1 MGRVKVR
8 LPLRSPVTTI
18 LVRHKVK
25 DFAKWKAVYDS
36 MDAFHRAHG
45 VKNAQILRGAEDPN
59 QVVVLSELENLT
71 KAREFALLDE
81 LKKIMEQGGVADHPD
96 IYFLEHAG
104 RHSFT

>member
-1 MGRVKVR
+1 M
-8 LPLRSPVTTI
+8 TTI

-25 DFAKWKAVYDS
+25 DFAKWKAVYDG

-59 QVVVLSELENLT
+59 EVVVLSELENLS

-81 LKKIMEQGGVADHPD
+81 LKKIMEQGGVADRPD
-96 IYFLEHAG
+96 VYFLEHAG
-104 RHSFT
+104 HRAFS